1 MAHYARVVG
10 ESLGDLIGV
19 ACTVNEPNIVALMVI
34 SWVSSRRRRVTGHDS
49 PRSTSPCA
57 PVTSPCATP
66 CALRRAIIR
75 LACRFRCTSTR
86 RCRRRGTGRF
96 VSTRDGRRVPSLGR
110 RRRFHRRAV
119 LHEARVRS
127 GWTHRPP
134 GGRTHRDG
142 YLFWPECVEY
152 TIRRT
157 ASMVNIPI
165 IMTEN
170 GIGTDDDEQRIRY
183 LTGALAGLSNV
194 LADGIDV
201 RAISSGRCSTTS
213 NGPSAIGPSSAS
225 SPSTARPSRG
235 LPSHQ
240 RAGTPR
246 RRESSPRPSS
256 PSRIRHRPIERSR

>member
-1 MAHYARVVG
+1 MGYLMGLFPPAQSDWARFSKVNVAMRACHVAMRDALRSTPATIDWHAAFDARVRG
-10 ESLGDLIGV
+10 AAG
-19 ACTVNEPNIVALMVI
+19 
-34 SWVSSRRRRVTGHDS
+34 
-49 PRSTSPCA
+49 
-57 PVTSPCATP
+57 
-66 CALRRAIIR
+66 
-75 LACRFRCTSTR
+75 
-86 RCRRRGTGRF
+86 RRGTGPIRF
-96 VSTRDGRRVPSLGR
+96 DTRWKTSTFARSATTISSACSATR
-110 RRRFHRRAV
+110 
-119 LHEARVRS
+119 ARVRS

-142 YLFWPECVEY
+142 IPVLARVRGVHHPS
-152 TIRRT
+152 T

-201 RAISSGRCSTTS
+201 RGYSSGRCSTTS